1 MVQIHHT
8 SDQALARGSA
18 SELPSRA
25 LEVGGP
31 AEDARV
37 EKGPAEGPAE
47 DEPAEDEPAEDE
59 PAEDGPGEVGIIE
72 EGPAEGGTAVGR
84 WV

>member
-8 SDQALARGSA
+8 NDKALARGSA
-18 SELPSRA
+18 SGLPSRA
-25 LEVGGP
+25 LEVDGP

-37 EKGPAEGPAE
+37 EKGPAEG
-47 DEPAEDEPAEDE
+47 PAEDE

-72 EGPAEGGTAVGR
+72 EGPAEGGPAAGR